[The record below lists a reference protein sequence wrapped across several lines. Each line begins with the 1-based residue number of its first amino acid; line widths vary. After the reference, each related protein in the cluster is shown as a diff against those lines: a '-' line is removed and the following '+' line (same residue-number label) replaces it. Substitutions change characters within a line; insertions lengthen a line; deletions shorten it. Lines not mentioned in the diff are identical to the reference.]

1 MVCIL
6 FWKLFWP
13 TVRKKCSSDWKIT
26 RKKYSKVE
34 MSEEFSKHNSRMSNK
49 ESNNSQNGGLEDYN
63 NSSDGIFPNFSTP
76 L

>member
-1 MVCIL
+1 
-6 FWKLFWP
+6 
-13 TVRKKCSSDWKIT
+13 
-26 RKKYSKVE
+26 

-49 ESNNSQNGGLEDYN
+49 ESNNSQNGVLEDYN